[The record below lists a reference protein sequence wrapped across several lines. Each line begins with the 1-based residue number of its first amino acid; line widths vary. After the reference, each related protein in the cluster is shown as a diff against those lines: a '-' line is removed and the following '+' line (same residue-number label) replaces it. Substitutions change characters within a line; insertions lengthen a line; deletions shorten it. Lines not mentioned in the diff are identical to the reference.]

1 MPLPLLHAMLTQSVS
16 LGGLMDSALMAVVA
30 LVVGLWVGGS
40 FARFGRSRRDLAGT
54 KALLPGL
61 RKKRNAA
68 AGHSVRAGIALIGVV
83 FVFFLGLRAAGR
95 L

>member
-1 MPLPLLHAMLTQSVS
+1 
-16 LGGLMDSALMAVVA
+16 MDNALMFVVA
-30 LVVGLWVGGS
+30 LIVGLWVGAS
-40 FARFGRSRRDLAGT
+40 FARFNRSRRDLRGT

-61 RKKRNAA
+61 RKKRTAA
-68 AGHSVRAGIALIGVV
+68 AAHSLRAGLALAGIV